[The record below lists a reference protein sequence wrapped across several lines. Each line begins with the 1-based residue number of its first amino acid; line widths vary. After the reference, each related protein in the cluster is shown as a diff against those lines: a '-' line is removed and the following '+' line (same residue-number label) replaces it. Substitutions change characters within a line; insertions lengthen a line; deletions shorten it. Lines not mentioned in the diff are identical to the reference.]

1 MRFSSRLI
9 RGTLIQRYKR
19 FLADVQLPNGD
30 IVTAHCTNTGSMLGC
45 KAPGSAVYLSRSAN
59 PNRKLAYTWE
69 MIQIDRRWVG
79 INTLHPN
86 KLVAE
91 SVQAGLIPELRGYHT
106 VRREVKVSAHT
117 RLDLR
122 LESQDHTCF
131 VEIKN
136 VTVSIDGAA
145 AFPDAVSERAT
156 KHLRELMRL
165 KRRGHRAVV
174 FFVVQ
179 RSDCHYF
186 RPADEIDAEY
196 GRWLRRATRAG
207 VEALPY
213 VAKVNSK
220 GIVLAERLETRL

>member
-1 MRFSSRLI
+1 
-9 RGTLIQRYKR
+9 
-19 FLADVQLPNGD
+19 
-30 IVTAHCTNTGSMLGC
+30 
-45 KAPGSAVYLSRSAN
+45 
-59 PNRKLAYTWE
+59 
-69 MIQIDRRWVG
+69 
-79 INTLHPN
+79 
-86 KLVAE
+86 
-91 SVQAGLIPELRGYHT
+91 
-106 VRREVKVSAHT
+106 
-117 RLDLR
+117 
-122 LESQDHTCF
+122 
-131 VEIKN
+131 
-136 VTVSIDGAA
+136 
-145 AFPDAVSERAT
+145 
-156 KHLRELMRL
+156 MRL